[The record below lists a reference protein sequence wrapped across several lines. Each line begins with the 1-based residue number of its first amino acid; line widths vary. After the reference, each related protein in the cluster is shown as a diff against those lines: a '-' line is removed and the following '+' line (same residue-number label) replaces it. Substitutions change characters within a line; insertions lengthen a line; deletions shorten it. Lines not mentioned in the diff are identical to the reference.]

1 MLRLNRVINMKK
13 LTASILCLALIFS
26 ALSLPVSAADAK
38 GTASLSIADEFE
50 KFFGNLTI
58 LFTKFFGS
66 LTTKDE
72 ADIPSAKIKAP
83 SWKAYSDD
91 NFAKNPEQT
100 LETETWI
107 ATELTFR
114 SNKAYA
120 DPFNDV
126 QLDLLLYGN
135 GKLYTVPGFWNGG
148 NEWKVRFV
156 CPEAGEW
163 LYKTVCSDA
172 ADTSLDG
179 RTGKVICSEYSGDL
193 EIYKH
198 GFISADS
205 GKKYL
210 TYADGTPFF
219 WLGDTHWSL
228 GGESAEMVTTI
239 CEKRVSQGFT
249 VIQSEPLDV
258 TFDFTNGIS
267 QEDMSGFAEFDKKF
281 EIIAQ
286 YGLVHANAQFFFPYF
301 MQVFIE
307 NHGGYS
313 GKVISDGM
321 HDLSDEAKT
330 ALEKISRY
338 WVARYGAYPV
348 VWTLGQEV
356 DNDFYGD
363 DETHPEWNHI
373 NNPYKLV
380 AEYLD
385 KYDAY
390 DHPITAHQEN
400 AGDTNAY
407 GDGKDATDKC
417 KVYNKDAKTSAFRDV
432 EAHDFY
438 AAQWHTKKTKQSDFS
453 IEKDFWFNS
462 NGKPVINYEG
472 QYCYLWTKNFGSR
485 MQGWTA
491 YLNGMYGY
499 GWGGQDTWCYL
510 SPYDEESDSSDGVDI
525 ITSEEKT
532 NATWIDALEYESSY
546 QVGYMKEFFSNTSW
560 HELIPRF
567 NNKAYFAPCL
577 NVYYT
582 YASNKDNSDIV
593 IYFYSFSNK
602 SVGQTP
608 NSKNGGQKTGTVGG
622 LTPGA
627 KYTYRWF
634 DPINGEFSEEYTFYA
649 SSFGTYY
656 IGSKPAATDMTI
668 HITKA

>member
-1 MLRLNRVINMKK
+1 MKK

-72 ADIPSAKIKAP
+72 ADIPSAEIKAP

-100 LETETWI
+100 LETETWLP
-107 ATELTFR
+107 TELTFR
-114 SNKAYA
+114 SNKSYA
-120 DPFNDV
+120 DAFSDV

-148 NEWKVRFV
+148 NEWKIRFV

-163 LYKTVCSDA
+163 YYKTVCSDA
-172 ADTSLDG
+172 ANTSLGG
-179 RTGKVICSEYSGDL
+179 RTGKIICSEYSGDL

-198 GFISADS
+198 GFISTDY

-228 GGESAEMVTTI
+228 GSESAEMVTTI

-249 VIQSEPLDV
+249 VIQSEPLGV
-258 TFDFTNGIS
+258 TFDIADGIS
-267 QEDMSGFAEFDKKF
+267 QEDMSGFADFDEKF

-286 YGLVHANAQFFFPYF
+286 HGLVHANAQFFFPYF

-313 GKVISDGM
+313 DTIIADAM
-321 HDLSDEAKT
+321 RDLSAEAKIY
-330 ALEKISRY
+330 LEKISRY

-356 DNDFYGD
+356 DRDFYGKN
-363 DETHPEWNHI
+363 EHPEWNYI

-380 AEYLD
+380 AEYID

-400 AGDTNAY
+400 ASDTNAY
-407 GDGKDATDKC
+407 GDGKNASDKC
-417 KVYNKDAKTSAFRDV
+417 KVYNDDAKASAFRDV
-432 EAHDFY
+432 KAHDFY

-462 NGKPVINYEG
+462 KGKPVINYEG

-491 YLNGMYGY
+491 FLNGMYGY
-499 GWGGQDTWCYL
+499 GWGAQDTWCYL
-510 SPYDEESDSSDGVDI
+510 SPYDEDADSTDGVDI
-525 ITSEEKT
+525 ITSEDKT
-532 NATWIDALEYESSY
+532 NATWLDALEFESSY

-567 NNKAYFAPCL
+567 NNKEYFAPCQK
-577 NVYYT
+577 VYYT
-582 YASNKDNSDIV
+582 YASNKDNSEIA
-593 IYFYSFSNK
+593 IYFYSFSDE
-602 SVGQTP
+602 SVAQTP
-608 NSKNGGQKTGTVGG
+608 NSKNGGIKTGTVGG

-634 DPINGEFSEEYTFYA
+634 DPINGEFSEEYTFFA
-649 SSFGTYY
+649 SAYGTYY
-656 IGSKPAATDMTI
+656 IGKKPAATDMTI
-668 HITKA
+668 LIKKV